1 MTPAIAWLI
10 LEPEV
15 GSTTGSFSS
24 GRQSPISG
32 NWVSKA
38 MYIRITC
45 WVAQKLADNCCLSE
59 WCSMQQLNSKWKLS
73 WWDTF
78 YLIFFEICFFFP
90 FLILLTISMCPY
102 LVCESDFVKTKATSE
117 KYFSQNVL
125 FALLKHDKNN
135 TFAST
140 KKKARTTN
148 TNKQELQNK
157 NTKPIK
163 KPPQNISYALVFMP
177 KNVSSQSPPSPIVF
191 E

>member
-1 MTPAIAWLI
+1 
-10 LEPEV
+10 
-15 GSTTGSFSS
+15 
-24 GRQSPISG
+24 
-32 NWVSKA
+32 
-38 MYIRITC
+38 
-45 WVAQKLADNCCLSE
+45 
-59 WCSMQQLNSKWKLS
+59 
-73 WWDTF
+73 
-78 YLIFFEICFFFP
+78 
-90 FLILLTISMCPY
+90 MCPY